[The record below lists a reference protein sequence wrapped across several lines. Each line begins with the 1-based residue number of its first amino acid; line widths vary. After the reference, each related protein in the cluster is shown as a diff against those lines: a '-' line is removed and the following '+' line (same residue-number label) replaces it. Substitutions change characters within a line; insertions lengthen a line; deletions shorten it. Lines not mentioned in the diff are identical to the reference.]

1 MILAMRFILLT
12 SFFFIVFS
20 AFSQEGSVVFDRVLH
35 DFKLIEEERG
45 VVITEFFFT
54 NNSKDKYSVVGTKSS
69 CACATMGV
77 SNKAF
82 GRGDTLSL
90 MVAYDPTGLPG
101 KFNKSIEVSFKSNKG
116 EEIKRYL
123 SIKGI
128 TVSLSAKESLIK
140 KDSLQKEKNVT
151 YYYTQAE
158 VDKKIND
165 KSEDYKLF
173 LKRSIKVAL
182 MHKNVKLLIT
192 IYHPEPDFEFEK
204 LLRNAYET
212 LKNDLMEEGLP
223 EQSVIFLDPKVE
235 LSSQEKYLQISIIN
249 EDSYLTPNVNED
261 VLAELPISVNGKI
274 EKIQINSAQQVALPV
289 YFQYFRNGLRDIDTT
304 NVNFITFLT
313 ELTEQIKGK
322 EELVELKVI
331 SSASKWV
338 YASDDFD
345 NGYIANLRGNNS
357 LETLIN
363 QLNAKKINTSK
374 TTSELQVKVIGP
386 AMNKRN
392 YVSFFYRQYQY
403 LKIIPVYKVEA
414 KEIRGALGFV
424 NYYNE
429 SKEALDPRQ
438 KQFYSFVDQ
447 LAYLIKNEG
456 SVKIRLEGSS
466 SKTGNSPMDTKEKL
480 AYTRIEDLKD
490 NLEREL
496 YKRGLSPQRLIIAEE
511 LTLVQ
516 GPEPKKGTP
525 EEYRKAQYVKA
536 IIVD

>member
-1 MILAMRFILLT
+1 MKIRLIISLFLL
-12 SFFFIVFS
+12 SFYS
-20 AFSQEGSVVFDRVLH
+20 YSQNETVMFDRVLH
-35 DFKLIEEERG
+35 DFELIEEERG
-45 VVITEFFFT
+45 VVITEFLFT
-54 NNSKDKYSVVGTKSS
+54 NSGKEKFQVTGTKSS

-77 SNKAF
+77 SKKPF
-82 GRGDTLSL
+82 GTGDTLSL

-101 KFNKSIEVSFKSNKG
+101 KFNKSIEVSFKSSKG

-123 SIKGI
+123 TIKGL
-128 TVSLSAKESLIK
+128 TVSLTAKESLTK
-140 KDSLQKEKNVT
+140 KDTLQKEKNVM
-151 YYYTQAE
+151 YYYKQAE
-158 VDKKIND
+158 VDKKINN
-165 KSEDYKLF
+165 KSEDYELF
-173 LKRSIKVAL
+173 VKRATKIAL

-192 IYHPEPDFEFEK
+192 IYHPQPDYEFEK
-204 LLRNAYET
+204 LLRDVYET
-212 LKNDLMEEGLP
+212 LQKDLIEEGLP
-223 EQSVIFLDPKVE
+223 EQSIIFLDPMVE
-235 LSSQEKYLQISIIN
+235 LSSKDQYLQVSIIN
-249 EDSYLTPNVNED
+249 EDSYLTPNINEN

-274 EKIQINSAQQVALPV
+274 EKIQINSAQQMALPV
-289 YFQYFRNGLRDIDTT
+289 YFQAFRDGLRDIDTT
-304 NVNFITFLT
+304 SENFIKFLN

-357 LETLIN
+357 LQTIMR
-363 QLNAKKINTSK
+363 QLTAERMNTSK
-374 TTSELQVKVIGP
+374 ITTELQVKVIGP
-386 AMNKRN
+386 VMNKRN
-392 YVSFFYRQYQY
+392 YAPFFYRQYQY

-414 KEIRGALGFV
+414 KETRGALGYV

-429 SKEALDPRQ
+429 SIEAMDPRQ

-447 LAYLIKNEG
+447 LTYLIKNEG
-456 SVKIRLEGSS
+456 VVKIRLEGSS

-480 AYTRIEDLKD
+480 AFSRIEDLKD

-496 YKRGLSPQRLIIAEE
+496 YKRGINPQRLIIAEE

-516 GPEPKKGTP
+516 GPEPKDGTP
-525 EEYRKAQYVKA
+525 EEFRKAQYVKA